1 MAMADR
7 SAAQRARTLP
17 PRDERG
23 RFVARPGATPRPAR
37 VSPLRS
43 RDAAGRVRSLPS
55 RDARGR
61 FVAFST
67 ISAPSRYVF
76 CADGYR
82 IPGDDEVRAT
92 AIDARPDLESQPL
105 PPARAMRR
113 PRPAMQWDE
122 IATWLLIATFVV
134 VVGWHLVHL
143 QLPNR

>member
-1 MAMADR
+1 MAMFDSRAT
-7 SAAQRARTLP
+7 QRARILP
-17 PRDERG
+17 PRDGRG
-23 RFVARPGATPRPAR
+23 RFVARPVATLKPAR
-37 VSPLRS
+37 TSPLRS
-43 RDAAGRVRSLPS
+43 RDASGRVRSRPS

-67 ISAPSRYVF
+67 TPAPSWYVF

-92 AIDARPDLESQPL
+92 AINARPVPESQPL

-113 PRPAMQWDE
+113 RCPAMQWDE

-134 VVGWHLVHL
+134 VVGWHMIHL